1 LRGRCCSTDAERGE
15 TIVACVVVRNGT
27 NAEEL
32 RQFLRTEIDVW
43 TTVIRQAR
51 VKPNT

>member
-1 LRGRCCSTDAERGE
+1 VMEPLLAQGADPIG
-15 TIVACVVVRNGT
+15 GT
-27 NAEEL
+27 PEEL

-43 TTVIRQAR
+43 TTVIRQAK